1 MDTPIGTF
9 LQEVRPM
16 GEIEFSGMF
25 QHKQPLCHQQILFKD
40 EIRQLLNSCKLVGRV
55 GKNKIKLLSQRLQI
69 FEDIS
74 PDREKLL
81 CAQLLLRM
89 TDEVEMILILFHAY
103 HIGAAP

>member
-1 MDTPIGTF
+1 MNTPVGTF
-9 LQEVRPM
+9 LQKVRQM
-16 GEIEFSGMF
+16 GEVEFFGMF
-25 QHKQPLCHQQILFKD
+25 QHKQPLCPQQILFKD
-40 EIRQLLNSCKLVGRV
+40 DERQLLNSCKLVGRV